1 MTGHVL
7 GMKPTVRITVPC
19 FRSRTRTENWA
30 ADSVL
35 HLRDVSEA
43 IIYLVN
49 ETSYNGF
56 DKHPVK
62 EGLHISRT

>member
-1 MTGHVL
+1 M
-7 GMKPTVRITVPC
+7 
-19 FRSRTRTENWA
+19 
-30 ADSVL
+30 
-35 HLRDVSEA
+35 SEA

-62 EGLHISRT
+62 EGAPYIENVTDEAWHLANFTYEEFQEIASHRRLQETL